1 MVKLAS
7 ILAALYLSIAPG
19 MSVARLL
26 HAVELCK
33 LFETQVQVA
42 QTHTCGDHEPEAPD
56 QPEERCPLQDD
67 LAMQSGAMA
76 VPCAPAELQA
86 APAWQLEPAFVSH
99 QSTVPQRAAAHVE
112 RPPPNPPWVGV
123 TLLLV

>member
-7 ILAALYLSIAPG
+7 IVAALYLSIAPG

-26 HAVELCK
+26 HAVELCN
-33 LFETQVQVA
+33 LFESQVQVA
-42 QTHTCGDHEPEAPD
+42 QNHTCGDHAPDTPEPENH
-56 QPEERCPLQDD
+56 CPLQDD
-67 LAMQSGAMA
+67 LAIQSGAMA
-76 VPCAPAELQA
+76 LPCAPAEVQA
-86 APAWQLEPAFVSH
+86 APAWQLEPAWV
-99 QSTVPQRAAAHVE
+99 TPPAVVPQIAAAHVE

>member
-26 HAVELCK
+26 HAVDLCS
-33 LFETQVQVA
+33 LFHAQAQVVQA
-42 QTHTCGDHEPEAPD
+42 HTCGNPEPDA
-56 QPEERCPLQDD
+56 PEERCPLQEDFGIS
-67 LAMQSGAMA
+67 SGAMA
-76 VPCAPAELQA
+76 VPCAPAEVQA
-86 APAWQLEPAFVSH
+86 APAWQLEPAFV
-99 QSTVPQRAAAHVE
+99 PQQATAPRFAAAHVE

-123 TLLLV
+123 TLLLL